1 MLPGTVVAQAHRSPA
16 VRRTLPEGDDS
27 GVVPASRNVGRTSK
41 FSASPAATAHASR
54 IESHTATA
62 EGAMGILRGN
72 RQSGRSTGAPQRLG
86 ARPIERLGRDLD
98 DGTLGRCEAQAIV
111 TRTAAP
117 DPYAAWLERREAE
130 QRLRER
136 PEIRWVYRYP
146 PSGRCFRHGGGRRQ
160 EGCVR
165 SRSRSRITRGRAGRR
180 RIDAAGPARA
190 RTSSPTRPYAAAGLG
205 SRSPPGRDPPH
216 G

>member
-1 MLPGTVVAQAHRSPA
+1 
-16 VRRTLPEGDDS
+16 
-27 GVVPASRNVGRTSK
+27 
-41 FSASPAATAHASR
+41 
-54 IESHTATA
+54 
-62 EGAMGILRGN
+62 MGILRGN

-146 PSGRCFRHGGGRRQ
+146 RQAGASGM
-160 EGCVR
+160 
-165 SRSRSRITRGRAGRR
+165 
-180 RIDAAGPARA
+180 AAGAGKRDACAHGRGPG
-190 RTSSPTRPYAAAGLG
+190 SPEDGLVG
-205 SRSPPGRDPPH
+205 VA
-216 G
+216 